1 MDFAWNFYANSRHS
15 TAAVVRGKMATKTM
29 QKIMTVVIA
38 PIRLMFMPRAMMML
52 MMMLLMM
59 VMMSMTVTGSMNM
72 AMIMLVTVRY
82 HSRREACDRIGMV
95 LGHGV

>member
-38 PIRLMFMPRAMMML
+38 PIRLMFMPRAMVML
-52 MMMLLMM
+52 MLLMM